1 MVEHRAIRRGASI
14 MPLNFSTSGFWV
26 MVPFA
31 LTLSVFCCAQA
42 PVPEPATDQETEQA
56 RRFTPN

>member
-1 MVEHRAIRRGASI
+1 

-42 PVPEPATDQETEQA
+42 TVPEPATDQETEQA